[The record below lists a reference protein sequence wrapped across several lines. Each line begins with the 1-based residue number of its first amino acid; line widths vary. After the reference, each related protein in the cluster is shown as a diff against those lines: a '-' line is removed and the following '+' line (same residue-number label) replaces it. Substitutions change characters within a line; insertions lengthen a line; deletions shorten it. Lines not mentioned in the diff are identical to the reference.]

1 MEIIVCIKPVLDP
14 DLPQIK
20 FNIDSRKNCVI
31 PPEGMPPVMNPYDAL
46 ALEAALQI
54 KEKQKGGKITVVT
67 LGAGEDIQRKAL
79 AMGADEA
86 VIVKAEGVQE
96 FDGLAKASLL
106 SCAIKKIGTYDLV
119 LCGRQAADWDL
130 GVTGSIMAEY
140 LGIPVLTRAKKVEI
154 VEGRL
159 RIERIT
165 VYGNETYEAV
175 LPALVTVSSE
185 MGKPRIP
192 SGWGI
197 ISAAK
202 KPVTS
207 WAQSDL
213 GADPGKVSGR
223 NPLLKLYASSNER
236 KCELIT
242 GKNTEEAV
250 GQLADIIANTMGK

>member
-1 MEIIVCIKPVLDP
+1 MNIIVCIKPVLDP
-14 DLPQIK
+14 DLPPIK
-20 FNIDSRKNCVI
+20 FSINAQKNCVI

-46 ALEAALQI
+46 AVEAALQI
-54 KEKQKGGKITVVT
+54 KEKQKGGKITVMT
-67 LGAGEDIQRKAL
+67 LGSGEDVQRKAL

-86 VIVKAEGVQE
+86 VIVKTEGLQE

-106 SCAIKKIGTYDLV
+106 AQVIKKIGTYDLV
-119 LCGRQAADWDL
+119 ICGRQAADWDL
-130 GVTGSIMAEY
+130 GVTGSMIAEY

-154 VEGRL
+154 VDGKL

-165 VYGNETYEAV
+165 AHGNETYESV

-185 MGKPRIP
+185 MGKARIP

-197 ISAAK
+197 INAAK

-207 WAQSDL
+207 WAQTDL
-213 GADPGKVSGR
+213 GTGTGKGSGR

-236 KCELIT
+236 KCEIIT
-242 GKNTEEAV
+242 GKNTEEAA
-250 GQLADIIANTMGK
+250 GLLADVIANMTGK

>member
-1 MEIIVCIKPVLDP
+1 M
-14 DLPQIK
+14 K
-20 FNIDSRKNCVI
+20 FSINTQKNCVI
-31 PPEGMPPVMNPYDAL
+31 HPEGIPPVMNPYDAL
-46 ALEAALQI
+46 AVEAALQI
-54 KEKQKGGKITVVT
+54 KEKQKCGKVIVVT

-86 VIVKAEGVQE
+86 VIVKAEGFQE

-106 SCAIKKIGTYDLV
+106 ACAIKKIGAYDLV
-119 LCGRQAADWDL
+119 VCGRQAADWDL
-130 GVTGSIMAEY
+130 GVTGSIIAEY
-140 LGIPVLTRAKKVEI
+140 LGIPVLTRAKKIEI
-154 VEGRL
+154 ADGKL
-159 RIERIT
+159 RMERIS
-165 VYGNETYEAV
+165 VHGNETYEAI

-197 ISAAK
+197 INAAK

-213 GADPGKVSGR
+213 GAGPGKVSDR
-223 NPLLKLYASSNER
+223 NPLRKLYASSNER
-236 KCELIT
+236 KCEMIT

-250 GQLADIIANTMGK
+250 GLLADVIANMTGK

>member
-14 DLPQIK
+14 DLPPMK
-20 FNIDSRKNCVI
+20 FSINEQKNCVI
-31 PPEGMPPVMNPYDAL
+31 SPEGMPPVMNPYDAL
-46 ALEAALQI
+46 AVEAALQI
-54 KEKQKGGKITVVT
+54 KEKQKGKVTVIT
-67 LGAGEDIQRKAL
+67 LGSGEDVLRKAL
-79 AMGADEA
+79 AMGADEI
-86 VIVKAEGVQE
+86 VIVKVEGLQD

-106 SCAIKKIGTYDLV
+106 SQAIKKIGTYDLV
-119 LCGRQAADWDL
+119 ICGRQAADWDL
-130 GVTGSIMAEY
+130 GVTGSMTAEY
-140 LGIPVLTRAKKVEI
+140 LGIPVLTRAKKIEI

-165 VYGNETYEAV
+165 ANGNESYEAV

-197 ISAAK
+197 INAAK
-202 KPVTS
+202 KPVIS
-207 WAQSDL
+207 WSQSDL
-213 GADPGKVSGR
+213 GADPRKVFGI

-242 GKNTEEAV
+242 GKNTEEAADK
-250 GQLADIIANTMGK
+250 LADIIANMTGK